1 VMKRVGDDVARELSR
16 FGTAT
21 ALAPIVEAWSA
32 AVGPEIARNAWP
44 ARLGRDGTLH
54 VHTSSATWAFE
65 LGQLEARIRSSL
77 GKQSP
82 PRLRFAVG
90 PLPEP
95 APDASSEAMSRAVSP
110 SPQHTA
116 AAAELTARI
125 GDEKLRKVVAKTAAL
140 SLAKADYDR
149 LFW

>member
-1 VMKRVGDDVARELSR
+1 MERVGGDVARELAR
-16 FGTAT
+16 FGVET
-21 ALAPIVEAWSA
+21 ALALIVETWPG

-44 ARLGRDGTLH
+44 ARLARNGTLY
-54 VHTSSATWAFE
+54 VHTSSAAWAFE
-65 LGQLEARIRSSL
+65 LRQLEARIRTSL

-95 APDASSEAMSRAVSP
+95 AHDVSTEPMSRIVSP
-110 SPQHTA
+110 SPQHAA

-140 SLAKADYDR
+140 SLAKADSGR